1 MPTFKKTNAENQLGL
16 YTILFL
22 AWNIVFLDCVI
33 IIWCGDQQTFP
44 VKGPIV
50 NILDIWVYVVSGTA
64 LLNLAVVACKQPGTR
79 EYGCGFQ

>member
-1 MPTFKKTNAENQLGL
+1 MFSLMPTFKKTNAENQLGL

-50 NILDIWVYVVSGTA
+50 NILDIWVSVVSGTA
-64 LLNLAVVACKQPGTR
+64 TQPG
-79 EYGCGFQ
+79 YCSL